1 MQTIYLRDDETAFAG
16 RCELCLMT
24 QPTLYAPAGDTRVL
38 GTLGR
43 SVDLGFR
50 TCRRGH
56 RILIKR
62 VRVMEPV

>member
-1 MQTIYLRDDETAFAG
+1 MQTIYLRDDETSFAG
-16 RCELCLMT
+16 VCDLCLLT
-24 QPTLYAPAGDTRVL
+24 QPTLYAPAGETRVA
-38 GTLGR
+38 GSVGR
-43 SVDLGFR
+43 LVDVAFR